1 MLRERFVITEKSAGA
16 SAPKDPVIA
25 MGNRIVVS
33 LKESK
38 GEIIEHMIVRGHN
51 MHCVARMAARL
62 YMDFLKKGAILSRM
76 PTYDWDGVWANVCST
91 YETLYN
97 PQNWIAVYYKG
108 RPVFKHGSH
117 HPFLD
122 VMEQCDANNRD
133 EYDKAVSIA
142 ENIFLQAG
150 KAVKIEKDTNIAA
163 VISVADTKA
172 RCGLI
177 MRGAKR
183 PSTFSISLDSTT
195 ATATIKKPEAHMC
208 LNMSAAFLEA
218 IQLAF
223 VAGQIKA
230 KTAVFGLTKASDEA
244 RQAEHA
250 RKRIG
255 RLNAEIKSYENMF
268 NVRYRPERPDLF
280 HIIDEAYTMF
290 VEIYKES
297 KKKK

>member
-1 MLRERFVITEKSAGA
+1 MLRERFVITNEGSA
-16 SAPKDPVIA
+16 KDPVIA
-25 MGNRIVVS
+25 MGNRIVIS

-38 GEIIEHMIVRGHN
+38 GQIVEHMIVRGHN
-51 MHCVARMAARL
+51 MHCVARMAAHL
-62 YMDFLKKGAILSRM
+62 YMDFLKKGAILSRI
-76 PTYDWDGVWANVCST
+76 PNYDWDGVWSNICST

-97 PQNWIAVYYKG
+97 PLNWISVYYKG
-108 RPVFKHGSH
+108 REIFSYGKH

-133 EYDKAVSIA
+133 EYDKAVEIA

-150 KAVKIEKDTNIAA
+150 KAVKIEKNTNIAA
-163 VISVADTKA
+163 VISTADTRA

-183 PSTFSISLDSTT
+183 PSTFSISFENNEQV
-195 ATATIKKPEAHMC
+195 AGVKKPEAHMC

-230 KTAVFGLTKASDEA
+230 KTEVFHLTRASEEA

-250 RKRIG
+250 RIRIG
-255 RLNAEIKSYENMF
+255 KLNAEIKSYENTF

-280 HIIDEAYTMF
+280 HIIDEAYAMF
-290 VEIYKES
+290 LEIYNKNKSE
-297 KKKK
+297 K